1 MTRIECERLVERYL
15 EGSLDFAEEENFFIQ
30 VALNEELRRTL
41 KAYRI
46 VEETLQKQRI
56 LSGANHAATR
66 SLVAAALVPA
76 FQPEAQGEP
85 SSTPQQRERKSS
97 WMFVSAIA
105 GAALLFGGLFA
116 VEEWSNPEI
125 TDAPKQV
132 ISITQP
138 TEAFV
143 GTSQRET
150 VQTNLA
156 ENNKDLSSRHRKDIN
171 FKQANN
177 RNLLAK
183 KKESGTLN
191 SSPLDPRDK
200 PVQAEV
206 ELSEPSSTP
215 TVPFTSTLSVPAG
228 QRNFVTDTV
237 TISNVDLHAADTGSG
252 ISLDSNGV
260 SPRRNRTERFSNDVE
275 RGED

>member
-66 SLVAAALVPA
+66 SIVAAALVPA
-76 FQPEAQGEP
+76 FQPEHQGEP
-85 SSTPQQRERKSS
+85 SSTFQHRERKLS
-97 WMFVSAIA
+97 WVFVSAIA

-116 VEEWSNPEI
+116 VEDWGDPVIADS
-125 TDAPKQV
+125 PKQV
-132 ISITQP
+132 ISATEP

-143 GTSQRET
+143 GTLQEET
-150 VQTNLA
+150 AQTNLV
-156 ENNKDLSSRHRKDIN
+156 ENNKSLSNRHRKDID
-171 FKQANN
+171 FVQGSN
-177 RNLLAK
+177 RNLLP

-200 PVQAEV
+200 AVQAQV
-206 ELSEPSSTP
+206 EPTESPSMP
-215 TVPFTSTLSVPAG
+215 VVPFTSPLPAPAG
-228 QRNFVTDTV
+228 QRSFVTDSV

-252 ISLDSNGV
+252 ISVDTIGTS
-260 SPRRNRTERFSNDVE
+260 SRQSRTERVSNPVE
-275 RGED
+275 RGDD